1 MRFKKERAHRLKGLS
16 KRNMLLPANKE
27 VITTFEAAEFCHT
40 SYMSVKRWIR
50 SEKLRAFKTPGGH
63 YRIHK
68 RDLVEFMRKNG
79 MPTPEDISSVRR
91 KVLIV
96 DDDEMRREKIANF
109 LRMNSADLDT
119 AAAED
124 GYDVGILVC
133 NFRPDIVLLNI
144 MAARLD
150 GFAVCEKLKKSPMTR
165 NIKIIVLGDFGGE
178 EEVERAFS
186 RGADRVLATR
196 VEMEEL
202 FQCVIEIA

>member
-1 MRFKKERAHRLKGLS
+1 MRFKKERARRLKYLS
-16 KRNMLLPANKE
+16 KRKILLPANKE
-27 VITTFEAAEFCHT
+27 VLTTFEAAEFCHT
-40 SYMSVKRWIR
+40 SYMTVKRWIR
-50 SEKLRAFKTPGGH
+50 SEKLKAFKTPGGH

-68 RDLVEFMRKNG
+68 VDLVEFMRKNG
-79 MPTPEDISSVRR
+79 IPTLADTSSVRR

-96 DDDEMRREKIANF
+96 DDEMRREKIANF
-109 LRMNSADLDT
+109 LRMNSADLDVAT
-119 AAAED
+119 AED
-124 GYDVGILVC
+124 GYDMGILVC

-144 MAARLD
+144 TASRLD

-202 FQCVIEIA
+202 FQCVIELA

>member
-1 MRFKKERAHRLKGLS
+1 MRFKKERAHRLKYLS
-16 KRNMLLPANKE
+16 KRKILLPANKE
-27 VITTFEAAEFCHT
+27 VLTTFEAAEFCHT
-40 SYMSVKRWIR
+40 SYMTVKRWIR
-50 SEKLRAFKTPGGH
+50 SEKLKAFKTPGGH

-68 RDLVEFMRKNG
+68 VDLVEFMRKNG
-79 MPTPEDISSVRR
+79 IPTLADTSSVRR

-96 DDDEMRREKIANF
+96 DDEMRREKIANF
-109 LRMNSADLDT
+109 LRMNSADLDVAT
-119 AAAED
+119 AED
-124 GYDVGILVC
+124 GYDMGILVC

-144 MAARLD
+144 TASRLD

-202 FQCVIEIA
+202 FQCVIELA